1 MFGDFENIYKVF
13 RQDDRL
19 VAANGTLMKNK
30 IFELASGLDEDF
42 LQLLQ
47 VGHNRAAI
55 FFKKDVTWEQERNY
69 RSCSL
74 CFLL

>member
-1 MFGDFENIYKVF
+1 MQLNHWMHDLRVIKQKENKKMFGDFENIYKVF

-42 LQLLQ
+42 LQLLLD
-47 VGHNRAAI
+47 NDI
-55 FFKKDVTWEQERNY
+55 TKKIV
-69 RSCSL
+69 
-74 CFLL
+74 